1 VQQLH
6 ATSEEQ
12 SDSKLDHKNESSQKI
27 ESRSPVKSF
36 ATVQKEWW
44 QGNVSKRDI
53 DANKT
58 TRHTNPRT
66 EIQYSQ

>member
-27 ESRSPVKSF
+27 GSRSPVKSF

-58 TRHTNPRT
+58 HQSTYRDPV
-66 EIQYSQ
+66 